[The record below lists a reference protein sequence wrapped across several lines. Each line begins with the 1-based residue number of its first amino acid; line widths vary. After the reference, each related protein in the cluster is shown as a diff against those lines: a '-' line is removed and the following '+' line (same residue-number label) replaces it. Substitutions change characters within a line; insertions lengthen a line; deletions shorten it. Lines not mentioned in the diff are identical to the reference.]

1 MPTPCPLSW
10 SPQSAAGRRR
20 REGLRGSRWP
30 GRLSP
35 AGEAAFVPPRGS
47 QRTPA
52 LAGKSAT
59 PQRYEGCW
67 LFSLGASP
75 GEPVLW
81 GAPLGR
87 CPGPWFWEPRQPRK
101 PGSDQSWVRPLLG
114 AGTPRLPRF
123 ALDLA
128 VLNLH
133 LLPPHGTRWAGAA
146 PVGGRGDPPNSK
158 TALPQPRLSGQE
170 GPSCVHMCLRACG
183 HYPRCSGRPSAAGS
197 RPMLKHAG
205 VCSVSP
211 PGRVCSLSDA
221 EKRSR

>member
-1 MPTPCPLSW
+1 MAGLNRGRVPTPCPPSW

-81 GAPLGR
+81 GRSSGQV
-87 CPGPWFWEPRQPRK
+87 PWA
-101 PGSDQSWVRPLLG
+101 VVLG
-114 AGTPRLPRF
+114 ATAAQEARL
-123 ALDLA
+123 
-128 VLNLH
+128 
-133 LLPPHGTRWAGAA
+133 
-146 PVGGRGDPPNSK
+146 
-158 TALPQPRLSGQE
+158 
-170 GPSCVHMCLRACG
+170 
-183 HYPRCSGRPSAAGS
+183 
-197 RPMLKHAG
+197 
-205 VCSVSP
+205 
-211 PGRVCSLSDA
+211 
-221 EKRSR
+221 

>member
-1 MPTPCPLSW
+1 MFLRVARRGHRPLLGRARRLSGTR
-10 SPQSAAGRRR
+10 AAGCFPSGHL
-20 REGLRGSRWP
+20 RE
-30 GRLSP
+30 
-35 AGEAAFVPPRGS
+35 
-47 QRTPA
+47 
-52 LAGKSAT
+52 
-59 PQRYEGCW
+59 
-67 LFSLGASP
+67 SLCCG
-75 GEPVLW
+75 

-146 PVGGRGDPPNSK
+146 PVGERGDPPNSK
-158 TALPQPRLSGQE
+158 TALAQPRLSGQE
-170 GPSCVHMCLRACG
+170 GPSCVHMCLQDCG

-197 RPMLKHAG
+197 RPRLKHAG

-211 PGRVCSLSDA
+211 PAAFVLCLMLKSAQGEEPGPPASLWAPGRLTANNLHIPVSHPRLGKASP
-221 EKRSR
+221 RG